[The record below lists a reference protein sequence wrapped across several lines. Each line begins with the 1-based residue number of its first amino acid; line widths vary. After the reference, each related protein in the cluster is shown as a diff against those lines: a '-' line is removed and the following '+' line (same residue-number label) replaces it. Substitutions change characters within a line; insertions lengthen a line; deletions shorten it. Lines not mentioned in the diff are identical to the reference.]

1 MTSVIGRLFG
11 SKPLSPHPHPVML
24 VSRGRNPSAGEV
36 ISQAVTSPELRN
48 RILTTIGLLLLVR
61 IGIYIPMPGID
72 RVRFQEFLQ
81 GGGNLI
87 GFLDIFTGGGVS
99 SLGVFALG
107 ILPFINAS
115 IIMQLLTASLPQL
128 EDLQKNEGEAGRR
141 KIAQITRYVAL
152 GWGLIQSV
160 VFALILKQYA
170 TEGLSEVVFVI
181 QTALAL
187 VTGAMVVMWISEVI
201 TERGIGQGASLV
213 IFLNIVATLPSTLG
227 NAISQ
232 AQLGGRQAVIGLA
245 TLTLVFL
252 ATIVGIVFV
261 QEASRRLPIVSAKRQ
276 IGGTGT
282 LPSRQ
287 SYLPMKLNAGGVM
300 PIIFASAML
309 FLPATL
315 AQVTKQ
321 EWLAQAVG
329 AIQPGKTAYYVL
341 YFALILGFS
350 YFYAS
355 LTLNPT
361 DIASNL
367 KRGGVAIPGVR
378 PGTATANY
386 ISGVQAR
393 LTLLGGLFLGAVVI
407 IPSLLE
413 NSSGIVLGGLGST
426 SLLILVGVAIETAK
440 QVKTY
445 VVSQRY
451 EGMVRG

>member
-1 MTSVIGRLFG
+1 
-11 SKPLSPHPHPVML
+11 ML

-61 IGIYIPMPGID
+61 LGIYIPMPGID
-72 RVRFQEFLQ
+72 RVEFQKFID

-160 VFALILKQYA
+160 VFALILKDYA
-170 TEGLSEVVFVI
+170 TEGLSELVFVI

-213 IFLNIVATLPSTLG
+213 IFLNIVATLPTQLG

-232 AQLGGRQAVIGLA
+232 AQLGDRGTVLDLVKI
-245 TLTLVFL
+245 TLVFL

-309 FLPATL
+309 FLPATI
-315 AQVTKQ
+315 AQFANQ
-321 EWLAQAVG
+321 AWLTVAVG
-329 AIQPGKTAYYVL
+329 EIQPGKWLYYVV

-386 ISGVQAR
+386 IAGVQAR
-393 LTLLGGLFLGAVVI
+393 LTLLGGLFLGTVVI
-407 IPSLLE
+407 VPSLIEL
-413 NSSGIVLGGLGST
+413 SSEVKLGGLGST

>member
-1 MTSVIGRLFG
+1 
-11 SKPLSPHPHPVML
+11 ML

-36 ISQAVTSPELRN
+36 ITQVVTNPELRG

-61 IGIYIPMPGID
+61 LGIYIPMPGID
-72 RVRFQEFLQ
+72 RVAFQQFLE
-81 GGGNLI
+81 GGGQLI

-99 SLGVFALG
+99 SLGIFALG

-115 IIMQLLTASLPQL
+115 IILQLLTAALPQL

-152 GWGLIQSV
+152 GWGLVQSV
-160 VFALILKQYA
+160 VFSLILKQYA
-170 TEGLSEVVFVI
+170 TEGVSEVVFVV

-187 VTGAMVVMWISEVI
+187 VTGSMVVMWISEVI

-213 IFLNIVATLPSTLG
+213 IFLNIVATLPQTVG
-227 NAISQ
+227 GAITQ
-232 AQLGGRQAVIGLA
+232 AQTGDRGTVLDLIKI
-245 TLTLVFL
+245 TLVFL

-276 IGGTGT
+276 VGGTGT

-309 FLPATL
+309 FLPATV
-315 AQVTKQ
+315 AQFAKQ
-321 EWLAQAVG
+321 EWLSQAVG
-329 AIQPGKTAYYVL
+329 YISPGNWPYYLL
-341 YFALILGFS
+341 YFALILAFA

-407 IPSLLE
+407 VPSLIE
-413 NSSGIVLGGLGST
+413 TTSQVKLGGLGST
-426 SLLILVGVAIETAK
+426 SLLILVGVAIDTAK
-440 QVKTY
+440 QVQTY

-451 EGMVRG
+451 EGLVRQ